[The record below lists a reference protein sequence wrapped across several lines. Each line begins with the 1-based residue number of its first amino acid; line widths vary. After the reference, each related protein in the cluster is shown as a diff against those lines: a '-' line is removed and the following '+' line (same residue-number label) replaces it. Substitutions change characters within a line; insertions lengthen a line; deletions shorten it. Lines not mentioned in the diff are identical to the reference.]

1 MTKGVVCIW
10 DCCASFDETALSVFF
25 VLPFFS
31 FFPTFFSSLRLT
43 DRELRNDLKKQDNFS
58 MKVHLFCRKVVHFC
72 PNVPHFLEGMVGRE
86 RKMKHFLHRWAMNA
100 KKRLP
105 KTPIRISFHC
115 MAINLYLCRVI
126 VILLFNLLHDL
137 LCRRSFSSYVFP
149 NKFRFPL
156 VEARSP
162 LA

>member
-1 MTKGVVCIW
+1 MCFVQIAKEVVCVW

-86 RKMKHFLHRWAMNA
+86 GKMKHFLHRWAMNA

-105 KTPIRISFHC
+105 KTAIRISLRGDKC
-115 MAINLYLCRVI
+115 VSL
-126 VILLFNLLHDL
+126 
-137 LCRRSFSSYVFP
+137 SSYSDT
-149 NKFRFPL
+149 PL
-156 VEARSP
+156 
-162 LA
+162 